1 MLRQH
6 EDTDSESQH
15 VREEENIWRVKMKE
29 RESKKKKG
37 ERKKEIVLWA
47 QT

>member
-29 RESKKKKG
+29 RESKKKG